1 MTHDLTT
8 TLALARELTL
18 LKAYRPRKRR
28 SKRSNKS
35 RRARIVK
42 QIRKAFAGGR
52 Q

>member
-1 MTHDLTT
+1 MTPTPLD
-8 TLALARELTL
+8 LARELTL

-28 SKRSNKS
+28 SKRSMKS

-42 QIRKAFAGGR
+42 QIRKAVAGGR